1 MKEIKENELF
11 GISSNL
17 FPCVCVGMYWTC
29 LSPSDREEVL
39 QHDCE
44 QFEYVSIDMN
54 EYKEQIVLK
63 AADFIAENVCP
74 IMKKYGLENIL
85 VEGIHSPREYNFED
99 DCLYF
104 TVEMSPD
111 WRSKMHD
118 YLNDFRKD
126 SKFQKYIEEH
136 WYSRDG
142 FWSWMPQSFDEI
154 EQMDDEERCVGA
166 YLTLCLLNEEALG
179 LQGESLE
186 YINDELY
193 LEEDYY
199 THYYNIMD
207 EYLGE
212 TSGKEM
218 EELYNNDYR
227 MNELYH
233 NLLSKIGEKWKGCD
247 RIYGKAD
254 VCADI
259 YARNDAMRLIFWALE
274 NGYTVSDL
282 EAMAA

>member
-17 FPCVCVGMYWTC
+17 FPCVNVGMYWTI
-29 LSPSDREEVL
+29 LSPTEKEENL
-39 QHDCE
+39 QDCCDT
-44 QFEYVSIDMN
+44 FEYVTIDMK
-54 EYKEQIVLK
+54 EYESQIVG
-63 AADFIAENVCP
+63 AAKGFISENVLP

-85 VEGIHSPREYNFED
+85 VEEIHSPKEYNFTD

-118 YLNDFRKD
+118 YLNDFRKE

-154 EQMDDEERCVGA
+154 EQMNDKERCVGA
-166 YLTLCLLNEEALG
+166 YLTLCLLNEDKLG
-179 LQGESLE
+179 LTEESLE
-186 YINDELY
+186 YIYYEM
-193 LEEDYY
+193 EDTYSRYY
-199 THYYNIMD
+199 RVTE
-207 EYLGE
+207 EYLGW
-212 TSGKEM
+212 KEGVKM

-233 NLLSKIGEKWKGCD
+233 NLLSKIGDQWKNFD
-247 RIYGKAD
+247 RIEGKHGDWYYVSAD
-254 VCADI
+254 
-259 YARNDAMRLIFWALE
+259 NDAMRLIFWACE